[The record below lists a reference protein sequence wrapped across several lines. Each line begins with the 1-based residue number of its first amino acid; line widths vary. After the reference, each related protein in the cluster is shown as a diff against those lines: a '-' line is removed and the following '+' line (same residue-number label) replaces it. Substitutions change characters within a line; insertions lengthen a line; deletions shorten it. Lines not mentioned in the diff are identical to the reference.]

1 MHASSDPSQPQVKT
15 GFCVNCGTAIST
27 ASRFCGQC
35 GQPLTEPSD
44 EAGQPVSS
52 QPPTTDSA
60 APSDDRADRPGREL
74 QVDQPTS
81 LSVQEPTSEPPA
93 VQSRCACGHQ
103 SEPDASFCP
112 GCGKN
117 SKPSGSAQYR
127 LLCRG
132 PQGQRTVIEL
142 NGPRLTVGNADE
154 CDLKILED
162 NHLSREHAQ
171 FSLTGDRIVLE
182 DLLSSNGTYVRVRQP
197 FLLQDGDE
205 ILVGATILRLE
216 RLVNG
221 Q

>member
-1 MHASSDPSQPQVKT
+1 MHASPDPSQPQVKA
-15 GFCVNCGTAIST
+15 GFCVNCGTPIS
-27 ASRFCGQC
+27 AGSRFCGQC
-35 GQPLTEPSD
+35 GQPLTGPAN
-44 EAGQPVSS
+44 EAGQPASS

-60 APSDDRADRPGREL
+60 AQGADPVDRPGHEH

-81 LSVQEPTSEPPA
+81 PSVQEPTSEPPA
-93 VQSRCACGHQ
+93 PQCRCGCGHQ
-103 SEPDASFCP
+103 SEPDTSFCP
-112 GCGKN
+112 GCGKTL
-117 SKPSGSAQYR
+117 KRSGSAQYR

-154 CDLKILED
+154 CDLKMLED
-162 NHLSREHAQ
+162 SHLSREHAQ
-171 FSLTGDRIVLE
+171 LSVTGDRIVLE

-216 RLVNG
+216 RLING
-221 Q
+221 L